1 MPIDLGTLHPAK
13 GAAKDRK
20 RLGRGIGSGL
30 GKTSGR
36 GQKGAGSRTGAK
48 VTPGFEGGQM
58 PLARRLPKRGF
69 RNHSKVSY
77 QVVSLDRLE
86 RFAAGTVV
94 DEETLR
100 RERIVRRR
108 GPIKLLA
115 DGEIAKALTI
125 KVAAVSAKA
134 REKIVAAGGTV
145 EVEGS

>member
-1 MPIDLGTLHPAK
+1 MKIHDLKPPPGSKKA
-13 GAAKDRK
+13 R
-20 RLGRGIGSGL
+20 RRVGRGIAGKG
-30 GKTSGR
+30 GKTAGR
-36 GQKGAGSRTGAK
+36 GMKGQHARGT
-48 VTPGFEGGQM
+48 VPVGFEGGQM